1 MPLIYEVVYDH
12 EERGVYYASREEAVA
27 NAHPGMEVWQL
38 ADDEPMTRMVC
49 VWPEAAASEH
59 GQATAAPAADV
70 VPLEVRRIAR
80 QAAEL
85 VSSHPHETYDEVVAL
100 VGYAYALGNRDG
112 YAEAAATAD
121 AILAPLRAAVR
132 S

>member
-49 VWPEAAASEH
+49 VWPEEAARRH
-59 GQATAAPAADV
+59 GQLADEPAADV
-70 VPLEVRRIAR
+70 VPMEVHRIAR
-80 QAAEL
+80 FAAEL
-85 VSSHPHETYDEVVAL
+85 VTTHPHSSYEQVVAL
-100 VGYAYALGNRDG
+100 VAYAYAKGSRDG
-112 YAEAAATAD
+112 YAEAAADAD
-121 AILAPLRAAVR
+121 KVLGPLQEALR